1 MRANDNRSAPISKE
15 SLIRLV
21 LYRGVLQFGIG
32 AALLFTILAV
42 IRGDTEWTQ
51 HAIRALVA
59 FPLFGAFC
67 GVAIWTFAK
76 LQTRKS
82 SRSTNGG

>member
-1 MRANDNRSAPISKE
+1 
-15 SLIRLV
+15 V
-21 LYRGVLQFGIG
+21 QFGIG

-42 IRGDTEWTQ
+42 IRGDTEWMQ

-67 GVAIWTFAK
+67 GVLVWTFARMHA
-76 LQTRKS
+76 RKS
-82 SRSTNGG
+82 SGSTDGG